1 MLAVTVCIADARIM
15 FIAMDFINVDLP
27 EALDPVNSI
36 FCDSEKSLATASAMS
51 GCVNSENTMPSFESS
66 ICGSV

>member
-1 MLAVTVCIADARIM
+1 MLAVTVCIADARMM

-36 FCDSEKSLATASAMS
+36 FCDSEKSLATASMS
-51 GCVNSENTMPSFESS
+51 GCVKSENTIPSFESS

>member
-1 MLAVTVCIADARIM
+1 M

>member
-1 MLAVTVCIADARIM
+1 MM

-36 FCDSEKSLATASAMS
+36 FCDSEKSLATASCYEWM
-51 GCVNSENTMPSFESS
+51 C
-66 ICGSV
+66 